1 MGLLDVSH
9 DVSVASFSRQGKPKA
24 QGADAIQLAT
34 GACATPSHDINQH
47 GNSSGLKAWPDACAN
62 GAPPQHLFVSSHSP
76 PSRLH
81 TVQRQDGYDRPS
93 PI

>member
-9 DVSVASFSRQGKPKA
+9 DVSVASFSRQGESKA
-24 QGADAIQLAT
+24 QGADAILVQLAT
-34 GACATPSHDINQH
+34 GACTTPSYDIDQH

-62 GAPPQHLFVSSHSP
+62 GAPPQRLFVSSHSP

-81 TVQRQDGYDRPS
+81 TVQR
-93 PI
+93 